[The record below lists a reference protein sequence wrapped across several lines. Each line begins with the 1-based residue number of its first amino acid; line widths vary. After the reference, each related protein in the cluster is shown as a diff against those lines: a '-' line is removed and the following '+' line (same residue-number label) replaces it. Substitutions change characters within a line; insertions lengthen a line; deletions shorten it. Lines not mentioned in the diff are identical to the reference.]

1 MIFIILSG
9 REDKAMSVKYL
20 VSGGEGALGKIIV
33 SMLLERGEKVRVLA
47 SELSDISIYKG
58 NPNIEIKYG
67 ISTDKDSMKEFFDL
81 DEPRSAILFHTD
93 EYISLTDKTNLTMRR
108 VNVIGA
114 ENIADMCLKRKIGK
128 LVYLSSAYAINP
140 TAVPDGLKMNFNRNL
155 VDGEYAKS
163 KADAAAYIMER
174 VTLNRLNAVMVL
186 PTFIIGPGY
195 SEDYEINKIITSYLK
210 NGTLPPKEGGHAFV
224 DVRDVANAML
234 ALADKSIEPGSGYII
249 SGEYKTS
256 SEFFADIN
264 ETQGIDAP
272 VKTASKFVMSESM
285 AKFVNFYYKITHKE
299 NPREV
304 YTLFRDN
311 PETKFSDNSEGV
323 IPESTIDFKSSLSD
337 TISGVSGTSQVAK
350 ASGSEPKMSAVAM
363 SAKLKNSP
371 SSAPEAKPAP
381 APSRPAVTGS
391 RPAAAAAARAAEQ
404 KAAEEKPA
412 EEPAPA
418 KSIIPGKDA
427 APKAEAPEEP
437 APAKSIIPDIPKKSG
452 EPPKEKEPDGGEEG

>member
-1 MIFIILSG
+1 
-9 REDKAMSVKYL
+9 MSVKYL

-33 SMLLERGEKVRVLA
+33 SLLLERGEKVRVLA
-47 SELSDISIYKG
+47 SELSDTSIYRG

-81 DEPRSAILFHTD
+81 EDPRSAILFHTD

-114 ENIADMCLKRKIGK
+114 ENVADMCLKRKIGK

-140 TAVPDGLKMNFNRNL
+140 EAVPDGLKMNFNRNQ

-195 SEDYEINKIITSYLK
+195 SEDYEINKIIASYLK
-210 NGTLPPKEGGHAFV
+210 NGTRPPKEGGHAFV

-234 ALADKSIEPGSGYII
+234 ALADKTVEPGSGYII
-249 SGEYKTS
+249 SGEHKTS
-256 SEFFADIN
+256 SQFFADIN

-285 AKFVNFYYKITHKE
+285 KKFVDFYFKITHKE

-311 PETKFSDNSEGV
+311 PETKFSSNSEGV

-337 TISGVSGTSQVAK
+337 TISGVSGISQVAK
-350 ASGSEPKMSAVAM
+350 TGGAEPKMSAVAM
-363 SAKLKNSP
+363 SARIKNDP
-371 SSAPEAKPAP
+371 AAKDA
-381 APSRPAVTGS
+381 APSRPAT
-391 RPAAAAAARAAEQ
+391 AAAA
-404 KAAEEKPA
+404 KAAPKVPA
-412 EEPAPA
+412 VPAPA
-418 KSIIPGKDA
+418 KSIIPGKEA
-427 APKAEAPEEP
+427 APAPKAEEKTEP
-437 APAKSIIPDIPKKSG
+437 APAKSIIPDIPKKPS
-452 EPPKEKEPDGGEEG
+452 EPPKEKEPDGGKEG

>member
-1 MIFIILSG
+1 
-9 REDKAMSVKYL
+9 MSVKYL

-33 SMLLERGEKVRVLA
+33 SLLLERGEKVRVLA
-47 SELSDISIYKG
+47 SELSDISIYRG

-81 DEPRSAILFHTD
+81 EDPRSAILFHTD

-114 ENIADMCLKRKIGK
+114 ENVADMCLKRKIGK

-140 TAVPDGLKMNFNRNL
+140 ESVPDGLKMNFNRNQ

-210 NGTLPPKEGGHAFV
+210 NGTRPPKEGGHAFV

-234 ALADKSIEPGSGYII
+234 ALADKTVEPGSGYII
-249 SGEYKTS
+249 SGEHKTS
-256 SEFFADIN
+256 SQFFADIN

-285 AKFVNFYYKITHKE
+285 KKFVDFYFKITHKE

-311 PETKFSDNSEGV
+311 PETKFSSNSEGV

-337 TISGVSGTSQVAK
+337 TISGVSGISQVAK
-350 ASGSEPKMSAVAM
+350 TGGTEPKMSAVAM
-363 SAKLKNSP
+363 SARLKND
-371 SSAPEAKPAP
+371 SAAKDAS
-381 APSRPAVTGS
+381 PSRPAT
-391 RPAAAAAARAAEQ
+391 AAAA
-404 KAAEEKPA
+404 KAAPKVPEAKAPVA
-412 EEPAPA
+412 PAPA
-418 KSIIPGKDA
+418 KSIIPGKEA
-427 APKAEAPEEP
+427 APAPKAEEKTER
-437 APAKSIIPDIPKKSG
+437 APAKSIIPDIPKKPS
-452 EPPKEKEPDGGEEG
+452 EPPKEKKPDGGEEG

>member
-1 MIFIILSG
+1 
-9 REDKAMSVKYL
+9 MSVKYL

-33 SMLLERGEKVRVLA
+33 SLLLERGEKVRVLV
-47 SELSDISIYKG
+47 SELSDTSIYRG

-67 ISTDKDSMKEFFDL
+67 ISTDKDSMKEFFELED
-81 DEPRSAILFHTD
+81 PRSAILFHTD

-114 ENIADMCLKRKIGK
+114 ENVADMCLKRKIGK
-128 LVYLSSAYAINP
+128 LVYLSSAYAISP
-140 TAVPDGLKMNFNRNL
+140 ESVPDGLKMNFNRNL

-195 SEDYEINKIITSYLK
+195 SEDYEINKIIASYLK
-210 NGTLPPKEGGHAFV
+210 NGTRPPKEGGHAFV

-234 ALADKSIEPGSGYII
+234 ALADKTVEPGSGYII
-249 SGEYKTS
+249 SGEHKTS
-256 SEFFADIN
+256 SQFFADIN

-285 AKFVNFYYKITHKE
+285 KKFVDFYFKITHKE

-311 PETKFSDNSEGV
+311 PETKFSSNSEGV

-337 TISGVSGTSQVAK
+337 TISGVSGISQVAK
-350 ASGSEPKMSAVAM
+350 TGGAEPKMSAVAM
-363 SAKLKNSP
+363 SARIKNDP
-371 SSAPEAKPAP
+371 AAKNA
-381 APSRPAVTGS
+381 APSRPAT
-391 RPAAAAAARAAEQ
+391 AAAA
-404 KAAEEKPA
+404 KAAPKVPEAKAPEDKAPA
-412 EEPAPA
+412 APAPA
-418 KSIIPGKDA
+418 KSIIPGKET
-427 APKAEAPEEP
+427 APALKAEEKKEESP
-437 APAKSIIPDIPKKSG
+437 APAKSIIPDIPKKPS

>member
-1 MIFIILSG
+1 
-9 REDKAMSVKYL
+9 MSVKYL

-33 SMLLERGEKVRVLA
+33 SLLLERGEKVRVLA

-67 ISTDKDSMKEFFDL
+67 ISTDKDSMKEFFEL
-81 DEPRSAILFHTD
+81 DDPRSAILFHTD

-114 ENIADMCLKRKIGK
+114 ENVADMCLKRKIGK

-140 TAVPDGLKMNFNRNL
+140 ETVPDGLKMNFNRNQ

-224 DVRDVANAML
+224 DVRDVAKAML
-234 ALADKSIEPGSGYII
+234 ALADKSVDPGSGYII

-256 SEFFADIN
+256 TEFFADIN

-272 VKTASKFVMSESM
+272 VKTASNFVMSQSM
-285 AKFVNFYYKITHKE
+285 AKFVDFYYRITHKE

-311 PETKFSDNSEGV
+311 PGTKFESNSSGV
-323 IPESTIDFKSSLSD
+323 IPESTFDFKSSISD
-337 TISGVSGTSQVAK
+337 TINGVSGTSQVAK
-350 ASGSEPKMSAVAM
+350 TSGSEPKMSAVAM
-363 SAKLKNSP
+363 SAKLKNDP
-371 SSAPEAKPAP
+371 SASTEAKAAP
-381 APSRPAVTGS
+381 ARPAVTGS
-391 RPAAAAAARAAEQ
+391 RPAAAAA
-404 KAAEEKPA
+404 P
-412 EEPAPA
+412 

-427 APKAEAPEEP
+427 APAPAPKAEAPAKP
-437 APAKSIIPDIPKKSG
+437 APAKSIIPDIPKKSE
-452 EPPKEKEPDGGEEG
+452 EPPKEPDGGKEG

>member
-1 MIFIILSG
+1 
-9 REDKAMSVKYL
+9 MSVKYL

-33 SMLLERGEKVRVLA
+33 SLLLERGEKVRVLA
-47 SELSDISIYKG
+47 SELSDISIYRG

-81 DEPRSAILFHTD
+81 EDPRSAILFHTD

-114 ENIADMCLKRKIGK
+114 ENVADMCLKRKIGK

-140 TAVPDGLKMNFNRNL
+140 ESVPDGLKMNFNRNQ

-210 NGTLPPKEGGHAFV
+210 NGTRPPKEGGHAFV

-234 ALADKSIEPGSGYII
+234 ALADKTVEPGSGYII
-249 SGEYKTS
+249 SGEHKTS
-256 SEFFADIN
+256 SQFFADIN

-285 AKFVNFYYKITHKE
+285 KKFVDFYFKITHKE

-311 PETKFSDNSEGV
+311 PETKFSSNSEGV

-337 TISGVSGTSQVAK
+337 TISGVSGISQVAK
-350 ASGSEPKMSAVAM
+350 TGGSEPKMSAVAM
-363 SAKLKNSP
+363 SARLKNDP
-371 SSAPEAKPAP
+371 AAKDA
-381 APSRPAVTGS
+381 APSRPAT
-391 RPAAAAAARAAEQ
+391 AAAA
-404 KAAEEKPA
+404 KAAPKVPEA
-412 EEPAPA
+412 PAPA
-418 KSIIPGKDA
+418 KSIIPGKEA
-427 APKAEAPEEP
+427 ASAPKAEEKTEP
-437 APAKSIIPDIPKKSG
+437 APAKSIIPDIPKKPS
-452 EPPKEKEPDGGEEG
+452 EPPKVKEPDGGEEG

>member
-1 MIFIILSG
+1 
-9 REDKAMSVKYL
+9 MSVKYL

-33 SMLLERGEKVRVLA
+33 SMLLERGETVRILA

-81 DEPRSAILFHTD
+81 EDPRSAILFHTD

-140 TAVPDGLKMNFNRNL
+140 EAVPDGLKMNFNRNL

-195 SEDYEINKIITSYLK
+195 SQDYEINKIINSYLK

-311 PETKFSDNSEGV
+311 PETKFSANSEGV

-337 TISGVSGTSQVAK
+337 TISGVSGSSQIAK
-350 ASGSEPKMSAVAM
+350 SGGSEPKMSAVAM
-363 SAKLKNSP
+363 SAKIKKE
-371 SSAPEAKPAP
+371 SSASAANAAP
-381 APSRPAVTGS
+381 ARPAVTGS
-391 RPAAAAAARAAEQ
+391 RPAAAARPVAAKAPEAA
-404 KAAEEKPA
+404 PA
-412 EEPAPA
+412 TA

-427 APKAEAPEEP
+427 APADAPKEEAPEAQ
-437 APAKSIIPDIPKKSG
+437 APAKSIIPDIPKKPE
-452 EPPKEKEPDGGEEG
+452 EPPKEPDGGNEG

>member
-1 MIFIILSG
+1 
-9 REDKAMSVKYL
+9 MSVKYL

-33 SMLLERGEKVRVLA
+33 SLLLERGEKVRVLA
-47 SELSDISIYKG
+47 SELSDISIYRG

-81 DEPRSAILFHTD
+81 EDPRSAILFHTD

-114 ENIADMCLKRKIGK
+114 ENVADMCLKRKIGK

-140 TAVPDGLKMNFNRNL
+140 ESVPDGLKMNFNRNQ

-210 NGTLPPKEGGHAFV
+210 NGTRPPKEGGHAFV

-234 ALADKSIEPGSGYII
+234 ALADKTVEPGSGYII
-249 SGEYKTS
+249 SGEHKTS
-256 SEFFADIN
+256 SQFFADIN

-285 AKFVNFYYKITHKE
+285 KKFVDFYFKITHKE

-311 PETKFSDNSEGV
+311 PETKFSSNSEGV

-337 TISGVSGTSQVAK
+337 TISGVSGISQVAK
-350 ASGSEPKMSAVAM
+350 TGGTEPKMSAVAM
-363 SAKLKNSP
+363 SARLKNDP
-371 SSAPEAKPAP
+371 AAKDA
-381 APSRPAVTGS
+381 APSRPAT
-391 RPAAAAAARAAEQ
+391 AAAA
-404 KAAEEKPA
+404 KAAPKVPEAKAPEDKA
-412 EEPAPA
+412 PAPA
-418 KSIIPGKDA
+418 KSIIPGKEA
-427 APKAEAPEEP
+427 APAPKAEEKTVP
-437 APAKSIIPDIPKKSG
+437 APAKSIIPDIPKKPS
-452 EPPKEKEPDGGEEG
+452 EPPKVKEPDGGEEG

>member
-1 MIFIILSG
+1 
-9 REDKAMSVKYL
+9 MSVKYL

-33 SMLLERGEKVRVLA
+33 SLLLERGEKVRVLA

-67 ISTDKDSMKEFFDL
+67 ISTDKDSMKEFFEL
-81 DEPRSAILFHTD
+81 DDPRSAILFHTD

-114 ENIADMCLKRKIGK
+114 ENVADMCLKRKIGK

-140 TAVPDGLKMNFNRNL
+140 ETVPDGLKMNFNRNQ

-224 DVRDVANAML
+224 DVRDVANAMI
-234 ALADKSIEPGSGYII
+234 ALADKSVDPGSGYII

-256 SEFFADIN
+256 TEFFADIN

-272 VKTASKFVMSESM
+272 VKTASNFVMSQSM
-285 AKFVNFYYKITHKE
+285 AKFVDFYYRITHKE

-311 PETKFSDNSEGV
+311 PGTKFESNSSGV
-323 IPESTIDFKSSLSD
+323 IPESTFDFKSSISD
-337 TISGVSGTSQVAK
+337 TINGVSGTSQVAK
-350 ASGSEPKMSAVAM
+350 TSGSEPKMSAVAM
-363 SAKLKNSP
+363 SAKLKNEP
-371 SSAPEAKPAP
+371 SAPSEAKAAP
-381 APSRPAVTGS
+381 ARPAVTGS
-391 RPAAAAAARAAEQ
+391 RPAAAAA
-404 KAAEEKPA
+404 P
-412 EEPAPA
+412 

-427 APKAEAPEEP
+427 APAPAPKAEAPAKP
-437 APAKSIIPDIPKKSG
+437 APAKSIIPDIPKKSE
-452 EPPKEKEPDGGEEG
+452 EPPKEPDGGKEG

>member
-1 MIFIILSG
+1 
-9 REDKAMSVKYL
+9 MSVKYL

-33 SMLLERGEKVRVLA
+33 SLLLERGEKVRVLA
-47 SELSDISIYKG
+47 SELSDISIYRG

-81 DEPRSAILFHTD
+81 EDPRSAILFHTD

-114 ENIADMCLKRKIGK
+114 ENVADMCLKRKIGK

-140 TAVPDGLKMNFNRNL
+140 ESVPDGLKMNFNRNQ

-210 NGTLPPKEGGHAFV
+210 NGTRPPKEGGHAFV

-234 ALADKSIEPGSGYII
+234 ALADKTVEPGSGYII
-249 SGEYKTS
+249 SGEHKTS
-256 SEFFADIN
+256 SQFFADIN

-285 AKFVNFYYKITHKE
+285 KKFVDFYFKITHKE

-311 PETKFSDNSEGV
+311 PETKFSSNSEGV

-337 TISGVSGTSQVAK
+337 TISGVSGISQVAK
-350 ASGSEPKMSAVAM
+350 TGGTEPKMSAVAM
-363 SAKLKNSP
+363 SARLKNDP
-371 SSAPEAKPAP
+371 AAKDA
-381 APSRPAVTGS
+381 APSRPAT
-391 RPAAAAAARAAEQ
+391 AAAA
-404 KAAEEKPA
+404 KAAPKVPEAKAPEDKA
-412 EEPAPA
+412 PAPA
-418 KSIIPGKDA
+418 KSIIPGKEA
-427 APKAEAPEEP
+427 APAPKAEEKTVP
-437 APAKSIIPDIPKKSG
+437 APAKSIIPDIPKKPS

>member
-1 MIFIILSG
+1 
-9 REDKAMSVKYL
+9 MSVKYL

-33 SMLLERGEKVRVLA
+33 SLLLERGEKVRVLA
-47 SELSDISIYKG
+47 SELSDISIYRG

-81 DEPRSAILFHTD
+81 EDPRSAILFHTD

-114 ENIADMCLKRKIGK
+114 ENVADMCLKRKIGK

-140 TAVPDGLKMNFNRNL
+140 ESVPDGLKMNFNRNQ

-234 ALADKSIEPGSGYII
+234 ALADKSVEPGSGYII

-285 AKFVNFYYKITHKE
+285 KKFVDFYFKITHKE

-311 PETKFSDNSEGV
+311 PETKFSSNSEGV
-323 IPESTIDFKSSLSD
+323 HSPRARSTLSLRSAIP
-337 TISGVSGTSQVAK
+337 
-350 ASGSEPKMSAVAM
+350 SAA
-363 SAKLKNSP
+363 
-371 SSAPEAKPAP
+371 
-381 APSRPAVTGS
+381 
-391 RPAAAAAARAAEQ
+391 
-404 KAAEEKPA
+404 
-412 EEPAPA
+412 
-418 KSIIPGKDA
+418 
-427 APKAEAPEEP
+427 
-437 APAKSIIPDIPKKSG
+437 
-452 EPPKEKEPDGGEEG
+452 

>member
-1 MIFIILSG
+1 
-9 REDKAMSVKYL
+9 MSVKYL

-33 SMLLERGEKVRVLA
+33 SLLLERGEKVRVLA

-81 DEPRSAILFHTD
+81 EDPRSAILFHTD

-140 TAVPDGLKMNFNRNL
+140 ESVPDGLKMNFNRNL

-195 SEDYEINKIITSYLK
+195 SEDYEINKIINSYLK
-210 NGTLPPKEGGHAFV
+210 NGTRPPKEGGHAFV

-234 ALADKSIEPGSGYII
+234 ALADKSVEPGSGYII
-249 SGEYKTS
+249 SGEHKTS

-285 AKFVNFYYKITHKE
+285 KKFVDFYFKITHKE

-311 PETKFSDNSEGV
+311 PETKFSSNSEGI

-337 TISGVSGTSQVAK
+337 TIKGVSGGSQVSK
-350 ASGSEPKMSAVAM
+350 QSGTVGEPKMSAVAM
-363 SAKLKNSP
+363 SARLKNDRSEA
-371 SSAPEAKPAP
+371 SEQAAP
-381 APSRPAVTGS
+381 T
-391 RPAAAAAARAAEQ
+391 RPAAAATRPAATRPAASATASTPPASP
-404 KAAEEKPA
+404 AAA
-412 EEPAPA
+412 PAPS
-418 KSIIPGKDA
+418 KSIIPEDPDK
-427 APKAEAPEEP
+427 KPEE
-437 APAKSIIPDIPKKSG
+437 KK
-452 EPPKEKEPDGGEEG
+452 EEPDGGSQA

>member
-1 MIFIILSG
+1 MLFWIQILKG
-9 REDKAMSVKYL
+9 ERKKAMSVKYL

-33 SMLLERGEKVRVLA
+33 SMLLERGERVRVLA
-47 SELSDISIYKG
+47 SELSDTTIYKG
-58 NPNIEIKYG
+58 NPNIEVVYG
-67 ISTDKDSMKEFFDL
+67 ISTDKDSMKEFFDIE
-81 DEPRSAILFHTD
+81 DPRGAILFHTD

-114 ENIADMCLKRKIGK
+114 ENVADMCLKRKIGK

-140 TAVPDGLKMNFNRNL
+140 ESVPDGLKMNFNRNQ
-155 VDGEYAKS
+155 VEGEYAKS

-195 SEDYEINKIITSYLK
+195 SEDYEINRIITSYLK

-224 DVRDVANAML
+224 DVRDVANAMI
-234 ALADKSIEPGSGYII
+234 ALADKSVEPGSGYII

-264 ETQGIDAP
+264 KAQGIDAP

-311 PETKFSDNSEGV
+311 PEKKFSANSEGV

-337 TISGVSGTSQVAK
+337 TINGVSGVSQVAK
-350 ASGSEPKMSAVAM
+350 EVSSGAEPKMSAVAM
-363 SAKLKNSP
+363 SAKLKSESAAP
-371 SSAPEAKPAP
+371 SAEPKAAP
-381 APSRPAVTGS
+381 AVKKEAPA
-391 RPAAAAAARAAEQ
+391 
-404 KAAEEKPA
+404 
-412 EEPAPA
+412 PAPA

-427 APKAEAPEEP
+427 APAPKAAEAKAP
-437 APAKSIIPDIPKKSG
+437 APAAPAPSKSIIPDLPKKTP
-452 EPPKEKEPDGGEEG
+452 EEQPKDPE

>member
-1 MIFIILSG
+1 
-9 REDKAMSVKYL
+9 MSVKYL

-33 SMLLERGEKVRVLA
+33 SLLLERGEKVRVLA
-47 SELSDISIYKG
+47 SELSDTSIYRG

-81 DEPRSAILFHTD
+81 EDPRSAILFHTD

-114 ENIADMCLKRKIGK
+114 ENVADMCLKRKIGK

-140 TAVPDGLKMNFNRNL
+140 EAVPDGLKMNFNRNQ

-195 SEDYEINKIITSYLK
+195 SEDYEINKIIASYLK
-210 NGTLPPKEGGHAFV
+210 NGTRPPKEGGHAFV

-234 ALADKSIEPGSGYII
+234 ALADKTVEPGSGYII
-249 SGEYKTS
+249 SGEHKTS
-256 SEFFADIN
+256 SQFFADIN

-285 AKFVNFYYKITHKE
+285 KKFVDFYFKITHKE

-311 PETKFSDNSEGV
+311 PETKFSSNSEGV

-337 TISGVSGTSQVAK
+337 TISGVSGISQVAK
-350 ASGSEPKMSAVAM
+350 TGGAEPKMSAVAM
-363 SAKLKNSP
+363 SARIKNDP
-371 SSAPEAKPAP
+371 AAKDA
-381 APSRPAVTGS
+381 APSRPAS
-391 RPAAAAAARAAEQ
+391 AAAA
-404 KAAEEKPA
+404 KAAPKVPEAKAPEDKAPA
-412 EEPAPA
+412 APAPA
-418 KSIIPGKDA
+418 KSIIPGKESA
-427 APKAEAPEEP
+427 PAPKAEEKKEASP
-437 APAKSIIPDIPKKSG
+437 APAKSIIPDIPKKPS

>member
-1 MIFIILSG
+1 
-9 REDKAMSVKYL
+9 MSVKYL

-33 SMLLERGEKVRVLA
+33 SMLLERGETVRILA

-81 DEPRSAILFHTD
+81 EDPRSAILFHTD

-140 TAVPDGLKMNFNRNL
+140 EAVPDGLKMNFNRNL

-195 SEDYEINKIITSYLK
+195 SEDYEINKIINSYLK

-311 PETKFSDNSEGV
+311 PETKFSANSEGV

-337 TISGVSGTSQVAK
+337 TISGVSGSSQIAK
-350 ASGSEPKMSAVAM
+350 SGGSEPKMSAVAM
-363 SAKLKNSP
+363 SAKIKKE
-371 SSAPEAKPAP
+371 SSASAANAAP
-381 APSRPAVTGS
+381 ARPAVTGS
-391 RPAAAAAARAAEQ
+391 RPAAAARPVAAKAPEAA
-404 KAAEEKPA
+404 
-412 EEPAPA
+412 PAPA

-427 APKAEAPEEP
+427 APADAPKEEAPEAP
-437 APAKSIIPDIPKKSG
+437 APAKSIIPDISKKPE
-452 EPPKEKEPDGGEEG
+452 EPPKEPDGGNEG

>member
-1 MIFIILSG
+1 
-9 REDKAMSVKYL
+9 MSVKYL

-33 SMLLERGEKVRVLA
+33 SLLLERGEKVRVLA

-67 ISTDKDSMKEFFDL
+67 ISTDKDSMKEFFEL
-81 DEPRSAILFHTD
+81 DDPRSAILFHTD

-114 ENIADMCLKRKIGK
+114 ENVADMCLKRKIGK

-140 TAVPDGLKMNFNRNL
+140 ETVPDGLKMNFNRNQ

-224 DVRDVANAML
+224 DVRDVANAMI
-234 ALADKSIEPGSGYII
+234 ALADKSVDLGSGYII

-256 SEFFADIN
+256 TEFFADIN

-272 VKTASKFVMSESM
+272 VKTASNFVMSQSM
-285 AKFVNFYYKITHKE
+285 AKFVDFYYRITHKE

-311 PETKFSDNSEGV
+311 PGTKFESNSSGV
-323 IPESTIDFKSSLSD
+323 IPESTFDFKSSISD
-337 TISGVSGTSQVAK
+337 TINGVSGTSQVAK
-350 ASGSEPKMSAVAM
+350 TSGSEPKMSAVAM
-363 SAKLKNSP
+363 SAKLKNEP
-371 SSAPEAKPAP
+371 SAPSEAKAAP
-381 APSRPAVTGS
+381 ARPAVTGS
-391 RPAAAAAARAAEQ
+391 RPAAAAA
-404 KAAEEKPA
+404 P
-412 EEPAPA
+412 

-427 APKAEAPEEP
+427 APAPAPKAEAPAKP
-437 APAKSIIPDIPKKSG
+437 APAKSIIPDIPKKSE
-452 EPPKEKEPDGGEEG
+452 EPPKEPDGGKEG

>member
-1 MIFIILSG
+1 
-9 REDKAMSVKYL
+9 MSVKYL

-33 SMLLERGEKVRVLA
+33 SLLLERGEKVRVLA

-67 ISTDKDSMKEFFDL
+67 ISTDKDSMKEFFEL
-81 DEPRSAILFHTD
+81 DDPRSAILFHTD

-114 ENIADMCLKRKIGK
+114 ENVADMCLKRKIGK

-140 TAVPDGLKMNFNRNL
+140 ETVPDGLKMNFNRNQ

-224 DVRDVANAML
+224 DVRDVANAMI
-234 ALADKSIEPGSGYII
+234 ALADKSVDPGSGYII

-256 SEFFADIN
+256 TEFFADIN

-272 VKTASKFVMSESM
+272 VKTASNFVMSQSM
-285 AKFVNFYYKITHKE
+285 AKFVDFYYRITHKE

-311 PETKFSDNSEGV
+311 PGTKFESNSSGV
-323 IPESTIDFKSSLSD
+323 IPESTFDFKSSISD
-337 TISGVSGTSQVAK
+337 TINGVSGTSQVAK
-350 ASGSEPKMSAVAM
+350 TSGSEPKMSAVAM
-363 SAKLKNSP
+363 SAKLKNEP
-371 SSAPEAKPAP
+371 SAPSEAKAAP
-381 APSRPAVTGS
+381 ARPAVTGS
-391 RPAAAAAARAAEQ
+391 RPAAAAA
-404 KAAEEKPA
+404 P
-412 EEPAPA
+412 

-427 APKAEAPEEP
+427 APAPAPKAEDPAKP
-437 APAKSIIPDIPKKSG
+437 APAKSIIPDIPKKSE
-452 EPPKEKEPDGGEEG
+452 EPPKEPDGGKEG

>member
-1 MIFIILSG
+1 
-9 REDKAMSVKYL
+9 MSVKYL

-33 SMLLERGEKVRVLA
+33 SLLLERGEKVRVLA

-67 ISTDKDSMKEFFDL
+67 ISTDKDSMREFFDL
-81 DEPRSAILFHTD
+81 EDPRSAILFHTD
-93 EYISLTDKTNLTMRR
+93 EYISLSDKTNLTMRR

-114 ENIADMCLKRKIGK
+114 ENVADMCLKRKIGK

-140 TAVPDGLKMNFNRNL
+140 ETVPDGLKMNFNRNQ

-174 VTLNRLNAVMVL
+174 VSLNRLNAVMVL

-195 SEDYEINKIITSYLK
+195 SEDYEINRIITSYLK
-210 NGTLPPKEGGHAFV
+210 NGTRPPKEGGHAFV
-224 DVRDVANAML
+224 DVRDVANAMM
-234 ALADKSIEPGSGYII
+234 ALADKSVEPGSGYII
-249 SGEYKTS
+249 SGEHKTS
-256 SEFFADIN
+256 AEFFADIN

-272 VKTASKFVMSESM
+272 VKTASNFVMRQSM
-285 AKFVNFYYKITHKE
+285 AKFVDFYYKITHKE

-311 PETKFSDNSEGV
+311 PETKFSANSEGV

-337 TISGVSGTSQVAK
+337 TINGVSGVSQVSKQSGTVA
-350 ASGSEPKMSAVAM
+350 EPKMSAVAM
-363 SAKLKNSP
+363 SARLKNDGT
-371 SSAPEAKPAP
+371 APAAQPAP
-381 APSRPAVTGS
+381 S
-391 RPAAAAAARAAEQ
+391 RPAAAAAARPAAP
-404 KAAEEKPA
+404 AAS
-412 EEPAPA
+412 PAPA

-427 APKAEAPEEP
+427 APAAKAPEKEEKAP
-437 APAKSIIPDIPKKSG
+437 AKSIIPGKDAAPAEKAPEKEEKAPAKSIIPDIPVKKT
-452 EPPKEKEPDGGEEG
+452 EEKPEAPKE

>member
-1 MIFIILSG
+1 
-9 REDKAMSVKYL
+9 MSVKYL

-47 SELSDISIYKG
+47 SELSDISIYKN

-81 DEPRSAILFHTD
+81 EEPRSCILFHTD

-114 ENIADMCLKRKIGK
+114 ENVADMCLKRKIGK

-140 TAVPDGLKMNFNRNL
+140 EAVPDGLKMNFNRNL

-234 ALADKSIEPGSGYII
+234 ALADKSVEPGSGYII

-256 SEFFADIN
+256 KEFFADIN

-285 AKFVNFYYKITHKE
+285 AKFVAFYYKITHKE

-311 PETKFSDNSEGV
+311 PETRFESNSDGV
-323 IPESTIDFKSSLSD
+323 IPASTIDFKSSLSD
-337 TISGVSGTSQVAK
+337 TISGVSGASQVK
-350 ASGSEPKMSAVAM
+350 APAAPAAEPKMSAIAM
-363 SAKLKNSP
+363 KAKIGNKPSGESSAAPAATPAKAP
-371 SSAPEAKPAP
+371 SSAPARPQSPRVAP
-381 APSRPAVTGS
+381 
-391 RPAAAAAARAAEQ
+391 AAARAQ
-404 KAAEEKPA
+404 
-412 EEPAPA
+412 
-418 KSIIPGKDA
+418 SIIPKKPEDA
-427 APKAEAPEEP
+427 AEPAEPAEKPQTEAPAESEEK
-437 APAKSIIPDIPKKSG
+437 AKSIIPDIPKSTPAEEKP
-452 EPPKEKEPDGGEEG
+452 EETKE

>member
-1 MIFIILSG
+1 MLFWFQIRKG
-9 REDKAMSVKYL
+9 EREKVMAVKYL

-33 SMLLERGEKVRVLA
+33 SLLLERGEKVRVLA
-47 SELSDISIYKG
+47 SELSDTSIYKG
-58 NPNIEIKYG
+58 NPNIEVVYG
-67 ISTDKDSMKEFFDL
+67 ISTDKDSMKEFFDIE
-81 DEPRSAILFHTD
+81 EPRSAVLFHTD

-114 ENIADMCLKRKIGK
+114 ENVADMCLKRKIGK

-140 TAVPDGLKMNFNRNL
+140 ESVPDGLKMNFNRNL
-155 VDGEYAKS
+155 VEGEYAKS

-224 DVRDVANAML
+224 DVRDVANAMI
-234 ALADKSIEPGSGYII
+234 ALAEKSVEPGSGYII

-264 ETQGIDAP
+264 KAQGIDAP

-285 AKFVNFYYKITHKE
+285 KKFVDFYFKITHKE

-311 PETKFSDNSEGV
+311 PEKKFSDNSEGV
-323 IPESTIDFKSSLSD
+323 IPESTIDFKSSISD
-337 TISGVSGTSQVAK
+337 TIKGVSGVSQVAK
-350 ASGSEPKMSAVAM
+350 DFSSEPKMSAVAM
-363 SAKLKNSP
+363 SAKIKDKP
-371 SSAPEAKPAP
+371 AEEPKAEDKAPAAKPAP
-381 APSRPAVTGS
+381 AEK
-391 RPAAAAAARAAEQ
+391 AAAD
-404 KAAEEKPA
+404 KAPA
-412 EEPAPA
+412 PAPA

-427 APKAEAPEEP
+427 APAPKAEEKPAEPAKP
-437 APAKSIIPDIPKKSG
+437 APAKSIIPDLPKKTP
-452 EPPKEKEPDGGEEG
+452 EEQPKDPE

>member
-1 MIFIILSG
+1 
-9 REDKAMSVKYL
+9 MSVKYL

-33 SMLLERGEKVRVLA
+33 SLLLERGEKVRVLA
-47 SELSDISIYKG
+47 SELSDTSIYRG
-58 NPNIEIKYG
+58 NPNIEVVYG
-67 ISTDKDSMKEFFDL
+67 ISTDKDSMKEFFDIE
-81 DEPRSAILFHTD
+81 EPRSAILFHTD

-114 ENIADMCLKRKIGK
+114 ENVADMCLKRKIGK

-140 TAVPDGLKMNFNRNL
+140 EAVPDGLKMNFNRNL
-155 VDGEYAKS
+155 VEGEYAKS

-234 ALADKSIEPGSGYII
+234 ALADKSVEPGSGYII

-264 ETQGIDAP
+264 KAQGIDAP

-285 AKFVNFYYKITHKE
+285 KKFVDFYFKITHKE

-311 PETKFSDNSEGV
+311 PEKKFSANSEGV
-323 IPESTIDFKSSLSD
+323 IPESTIDFKSSISD
-337 TISGVSGTSQVAK
+337 TIKGVSGVSQVSK
-350 ASGSEPKMSAVAM
+350 EVTSGSEPKMSAVAM
-363 SAKLKNSP
+363 SAKIKSEN
-371 SSAPEAKPAP
+371 SAPAAEPKAAPAP
-381 APSRPAVTGS
+381 AEKKAPVAAPKAPAK
-391 RPAAAAAARAAEQ
+391 E
-404 KAAEEKPA
+404 
-412 EEPAPA
+412 APA
-418 KSIIPGKDA
+418 KSVIPGKDA
-427 APKAEAPEEP
+427 APAPKAAEAKEAAPAEP
-437 APAKSIIPDIPKKSG
+437 APAKSIIPDIPKKT
-452 EPPKEKEPDGGEEG
+452 EEQPKDQE

>member
-1 MIFIILSG
+1 
-9 REDKAMSVKYL
+9 MSVKYL

-33 SMLLERGEKVRVLA
+33 SMLLERGETVRILA

-81 DEPRSAILFHTD
+81 EDPRSAILFHTD

-140 TAVPDGLKMNFNRNL
+140 EAVPDGLKMNFNRNL

-195 SEDYEINKIITSYLK
+195 SEDYEINKIINSYLK

-311 PETKFSDNSEGV
+311 PETKFSANSEGV

-337 TISGVSGTSQVAK
+337 TISGVSGSSQIAK
-350 ASGSEPKMSAVAM
+350 SVGSEPKMSAVAM
-363 SAKLKNSP
+363 SAKIKKE
-371 SSAPEAKPAP
+371 SSASAANAAP
-381 APSRPAVTGS
+381 ARPAVTGS
-391 RPAAAAAARAAEQ
+391 RPAAAARPVAA
-404 KAAEEKPA
+404 KAPEATPA
-412 EEPAPA
+412 TA

-427 APKAEAPEEP
+427 APADAPKEEAPEAP
-437 APAKSIIPDIPKKSG
+437 VPAKSIIPDIPKKPE
-452 EPPKEKEPDGGEEG
+452 EPPKETDGGNEG

>member
-1 MIFIILSG
+1 MN
-9 REDKAMSVKYL
+9 
-20 VSGGEGALGKIIV
+20 
-33 SMLLERGEKVRVLA
+33 
-47 SELSDISIYKG
+47 DIC
-58 NPNIEIKYG
+58 
-67 ISTDKDSMKEFFDL
+67 FF
-81 DEPRSAILFHTD
+81 AILFHTD

-114 ENIADMCLKRKIGK
+114 ENVADMCLKRKIGK

-140 TAVPDGLKMNFNRNL
+140 EAVPDGLKMNFNRNQ

-195 SEDYEINKIITSYLK
+195 SEDYEINKIIASYLK
-210 NGTLPPKEGGHAFV
+210 NGTRPPKEGGHAFV

-234 ALADKSIEPGSGYII
+234 ALADKTVEPGSGYII
-249 SGEYKTS
+249 SGEHKTS
-256 SEFFADIN
+256 SQFFADIN

-285 AKFVNFYYKITHKE
+285 KKFVDFYFKITHKE

-311 PETKFSDNSEGV
+311 PETKFSSNSEGV

-337 TISGVSGTSQVAK
+337 TISGVSGISQVAK
-350 ASGSEPKMSAVAM
+350 TGGAEPKMSAVAM
-363 SAKLKNSP
+363 SARIKNDP
-371 SSAPEAKPAP
+371 AAKDAAP
-381 APSRPAVTGS
+381 S
-391 RPAAAAAARAAEQ
+391 RPAAAAAA
-404 KAAEEKPA
+404 KAAPKVPEAKAPEDKAPA
-412 EEPAPA
+412 APAPA
-418 KSIIPGKDA
+418 KSIIPGKESA
-427 APKAEAPEEP
+427 PAPKAEEKKEASP
-437 APAKSIIPDIPKKSG
+437 APAKSIIPDIPKKPS

>member
-1 MIFIILSG
+1 
-9 REDKAMSVKYL
+9 MSVKYL

-33 SMLLERGEKVRVLA
+33 SLLLERGEKVRVLA

-67 ISTDKDSMKEFFDL
+67 ISTDKDSMKEFFEL
-81 DEPRSAILFHTD
+81 DDPRSAILFHTD

-114 ENIADMCLKRKIGK
+114 ENVADMCLKRKIGK

-140 TAVPDGLKMNFNRNL
+140 ETVPDGLKMNFNRNQ

-224 DVRDVANAML
+224 DVRDVAKAML
-234 ALADKSIEPGSGYII
+234 ALADKSVDPGSGYII

-256 SEFFADIN
+256 TEFFADIN

-272 VKTASKFVMSESM
+272 VKTASNFVMSQSM
-285 AKFVNFYYKITHKE
+285 AKFVDFYYRITHKE

-311 PETKFSDNSEGV
+311 PGTKFESNSSGV
-323 IPESTIDFKSSLSD
+323 IPESTFDFKSSISD
-337 TISGVSGTSQVAK
+337 TINGVSGTSQVAK
-350 ASGSEPKMSAVAM
+350 TSGSEPKMSAVAM
-363 SAKLKNSP
+363 SAKLKNEP
-371 SSAPEAKPAP
+371 SAPSEAKAAP
-381 APSRPAVTGS
+381 ARPAVTGS
-391 RPAAAAAARAAEQ
+391 RPAAAAA
-404 KAAEEKPA
+404 P
-412 EEPAPA
+412 

-427 APKAEAPEEP
+427 APAPAPKAEAPVKP
-437 APAKSIIPDIPKKSG
+437 APAKSIIPDIPKKSE
-452 EPPKEKEPDGGEEG
+452 EPPKEPDGGKEG

>member
-1 MIFIILSG
+1 
-9 REDKAMSVKYL
+9 MSVKYL

-33 SMLLERGEKVRVLA
+33 SLLLERGEKVRVLA
-47 SELSDISIYKG
+47 SELSDTSIYKG

-81 DEPRSAILFHTD
+81 EDPRSAVLFHTD

-114 ENIADMCLKRKIGK
+114 ENVADMCLKRKIGK

-140 TAVPDGLKMNFNRNL
+140 EAVPDGLKMNFNRNL
-155 VDGEYAKS
+155 VEGEYAKS

-195 SEDYEINKIITSYLK
+195 SEDYEINRIITSYLK
-210 NGTLPPKEGGHAFV
+210 NGTLPPKDGGHAFV

-264 ETQGIDAP
+264 ATQGIDAP

-285 AKFVNFYYKITHKE
+285 AKFVNFYFKITHKE

-311 PETKFSDNSEGV
+311 PETKFSANSEGV

-337 TISGVSGTSQVAK
+337 TISGVSGVSQIAK
-350 ASGSEPKMSAVAM
+350 ESSSSVEPKMSAVAM
-363 SAKLKNSP
+363 SARIKKESG
-371 SSAPEAKPAP
+371 AP
-381 APSRPAVTGS
+381 AEGEAPK
-391 RPAAAAAARAAEQ
+391 RPAAPASGEAAKRPAPPAAPKAPSAPAA
-404 KAAEEKPA
+404 
-412 EEPAPA
+412 PAPA
-418 KSIIPGKDA
+418 KSIIPGKNA
-427 APKAEAPEEP
+427 TPAPKAEAPAPKAE
-437 APAKSIIPDIPKKSG
+437 APAKSIIPDFPKKKP
-452 EPPKEKEPDGGEEG
+452 EEQPKAPDGGDKG

>member
-1 MIFIILSG
+1 
-9 REDKAMSVKYL
+9 MSVKYL

-33 SMLLERGEKVRVLA
+33 SMLLERGETVRILA

-81 DEPRSAILFHTD
+81 EDPRSAILFHTD

-140 TAVPDGLKMNFNRNL
+140 EAVPDGLKMNFNRNL

-195 SEDYEINKIITSYLK
+195 SEDYEINKIINSYLK

-311 PETKFSDNSEGV
+311 PETKFSANSEGV

-337 TISGVSGTSQVAK
+337 TISGVSGSSQIAK
-350 ASGSEPKMSAVAM
+350 SVGSEPKMSAVAM
-363 SAKLKNSP
+363 SAKIKKE
-371 SSAPEAKPAP
+371 SSASAANAAP
-381 APSRPAVTGS
+381 ARPAVTGS
-391 RPAAAAAARAAEQ
+391 RPAAAARPVAAKAPEAA
-404 KAAEEKPA
+404 PA
-412 EEPAPA
+412 TA

-427 APKAEAPEEP
+427 APAEAPKEEAP
-437 APAKSIIPDIPKKSG
+437 EAQAPAKSIIPDIPKKPE
-452 EPPKEKEPDGGEEG
+452 EPPKEPDGGNEG

>member
-1 MIFIILSG
+1 
-9 REDKAMSVKYL
+9 MSVKYL

-33 SMLLERGEKVRVLA
+33 SLLLERGEKVRVLA
-47 SELSDISIYKG
+47 SELSDISIYRG

-81 DEPRSAILFHTD
+81 EDPRSAILFHTD

-114 ENIADMCLKRKIGK
+114 ENVADMCLKRKIGK

-140 TAVPDGLKMNFNRNL
+140 ESVPDGLKMNFNRNQ

-210 NGTLPPKEGGHAFV
+210 NGTRPPKEGGHAFV

-234 ALADKSIEPGSGYII
+234 ALADKTVEPGSGYII
-249 SGEYKTS
+249 SGEHKTS
-256 SEFFADIN
+256 SQFFADIN

-285 AKFVNFYYKITHKE
+285 KKFVDFYFKITHKE

-311 PETKFSDNSEGV
+311 PETKFSSNSEGV

-337 TISGVSGTSQVAK
+337 TISGVSGISQVAK
-350 ASGSEPKMSAVAM
+350 TGGTEPKMSAVAM
-363 SAKLKNSP
+363 SARLKNDP
-371 SSAPEAKPAP
+371 AAKDA
-381 APSRPAVTGS
+381 APSRPAT
-391 RPAAAAAARAAEQ
+391 AAAA
-404 KAAEEKPA
+404 KAAPKVPEAKAPEDKA
-412 EEPAPA
+412 PAPA
-418 KSIIPGKDA
+418 KSIIPGKEA
-427 APKAEAPEEP
+427 APAPKAEEKTAP
-437 APAKSIIPDIPKKSG
+437 APAKSIIPDIPKKPS

>member
-1 MIFIILSG
+1 
-9 REDKAMSVKYL
+9 MSVKYL

-33 SMLLERGEKVRVLA
+33 SLLLERGEKVRVLA
-47 SELSDISIYKG
+47 SELSDTSIYKG
-58 NPNIEIKYG
+58 NPNIEVVYG
-67 ISTDKDSMKEFFDL
+67 ISTDKDSMKEFFDIE
-81 DEPRSAILFHTD
+81 EPRSAILFHTD

-114 ENIADMCLKRKIGK
+114 ENVADMCLKRKIGK

-140 TAVPDGLKMNFNRNL
+140 EAVPDGLKMNFNRNL
-155 VDGEYAKS
+155 VEGEYAKS

-264 ETQGIDAP
+264 KAQGIDAP

-285 AKFVNFYYKITHKE
+285 RKFVDFYFRITHKE

-311 PETKFSDNSEGV
+311 PEKKFSDNSEGV
-323 IPESTIDFKSSLSD
+323 IPESTIDFKSSISD
-337 TISGVSGTSQVAK
+337 TIKGVSGVSQVSK
-350 ASGSEPKMSAVAM
+350 EVTSGSEPKMSAVAM
-363 SAKLKNSP
+363 SAKIKSENA
-371 SSAPEAKPAP
+371 APAAEPKAAPAP
-381 APSRPAVTGS
+381 AEKKAPVAAPKA
-391 RPAAAAAARAAEQ
+391 PAAE
-404 KAAEEKPA
+404 
-412 EEPAPA
+412 APA

-427 APKAEAPEEP
+427 APAPKAEAPAQP
-437 APAKSIIPDIPKKSG
+437 APSKSIIPDLPKKT
-452 EPPKEKEPDGGEEG
+452 EEQPKDPE

>member
-1 MIFIILSG
+1 
-9 REDKAMSVKYL
+9 MSVKYL

-33 SMLLERGEKVRVLA
+33 SMLLERGETVRILA

-81 DEPRSAILFHTD
+81 EDPRSAILFHTD

-140 TAVPDGLKMNFNRNL
+140 EAVPDGLKMNFNRNL

-195 SEDYEINKIITSYLK
+195 SEDYEINKIINSYLK

-311 PETKFSDNSEGV
+311 PETKFSANSEGV

-337 TISGVSGTSQVAK
+337 TISGVSGSSQIAK
-350 ASGSEPKMSAVAM
+350 SGGSEPKMSAVAM
-363 SAKLKNSP
+363 SAKIKKE
-371 SSAPEAKPAP
+371 SSASAANAAP
-381 APSRPAVTGS
+381 ARPAVTGS
-391 RPAAAAAARAAEQ
+391 RPAAAARPVAAKAPEAA
-404 KAAEEKPA
+404 
-412 EEPAPA
+412 PAPA

-427 APKAEAPEEP
+427 APADAPKEEAPEAP
-437 APAKSIIPDIPKKSG
+437 VPAKSIIPDISKKPE
-452 EPPKEKEPDGGEEG
+452 EPPKEPDGGNEG

>member
-1 MIFIILSG
+1 
-9 REDKAMSVKYL
+9 MSVKYL

-33 SMLLERGEKVRVLA
+33 SLLLERGEKVRVLA

-67 ISTDKDSMKEFFDL
+67 ISTDKDSMKEFFEL
-81 DEPRSAILFHTD
+81 DDPRSAILFHTD

-114 ENIADMCLKRKIGK
+114 ENVADMCLKRKIGK

-140 TAVPDGLKMNFNRNL
+140 ETVPDGLKMNFNRNQ

-224 DVRDVANAML
+224 DVRDVANAMI
-234 ALADKSIEPGSGYII
+234 ALADKSVDPGSGYII

-256 SEFFADIN
+256 TEFFADIN

-272 VKTASKFVMSESM
+272 VKTASNFVMSQSM
-285 AKFVNFYYKITHKE
+285 AKFVDFYYRITHKE

-311 PETKFSDNSEGV
+311 PGTKFESNSSGV
-323 IPESTIDFKSSLSD
+323 IPESTFDFKSSISD
-337 TISGVSGTSQVAK
+337 TINGVSGTSQVAK
-350 ASGSEPKMSAVAM
+350 TSGSEPKMSAVAM
-363 SAKLKNSP
+363 SAKLKNEP
-371 SSAPEAKPAP
+371 SAPSEAKAAP
-381 APSRPAVTGS
+381 ARPAVTGS
-391 RPAAAAAARAAEQ
+391 RPAAAAA
-404 KAAEEKPA
+404 P
-412 EEPAPA
+412 

-427 APKAEAPEEP
+427 APAPAPKAEAPAKP
-437 APAKSIIPDIPKKSG
+437 APAKSIIPDIPKKSE
-452 EPPKEKEPDGGEEG
+452 EPPKEPDGGKKG

>member
-1 MIFIILSG
+1 
-9 REDKAMSVKYL
+9 MSVKYL

-33 SMLLERGEKVRVLA
+33 SLLLERGEKVRVLA
-47 SELSDISIYKG
+47 SELSDISIYRG

-81 DEPRSAILFHTD
+81 EDPRSAILFHTD

-114 ENIADMCLKRKIGK
+114 ENVADMCLKRKIGK

-140 TAVPDGLKMNFNRNL
+140 ESVPDGLKMNFNRNQ

-195 SEDYEINKIITSYLK
+195 SEDYEINKIIASYLK
-210 NGTLPPKEGGHAFV
+210 NGTRPPKEGGHAFV

-234 ALADKSIEPGSGYII
+234 ALADKTVEPGSGYII
-249 SGEYKTS
+249 SGEHKTS
-256 SEFFADIN
+256 SQFFADIN

-285 AKFVNFYYKITHKE
+285 KKFVDFYFKITHKE

-311 PETKFSDNSEGV
+311 PETKFSSNSEGV

-337 TISGVSGTSQVAK
+337 TISGVSGISQVAK
-350 ASGSEPKMSAVAM
+350 TGGAEPKMSAVAM
-363 SAKLKNSP
+363 SARLKNDP
-371 SSAPEAKPAP
+371 AAKDA
-381 APSRPAVTGS
+381 APSRPAT
-391 RPAAAAAARAAEQ
+391 AAAA
-404 KAAEEKPA
+404 KAAPKAPEAKAPEDKA
-412 EEPAPA
+412 PAPA
-418 KSIIPGKDA
+418 KSIIPGKEA
-427 APKAEAPEEP
+427 APAPKAEEKTVP
-437 APAKSIIPDIPKKSG
+437 APAKSIIPDIPKKPS
-452 EPPKEKEPDGGEEG
+452 EPPKVKEPDGGEEG

>member
-1 MIFIILSG
+1 
-9 REDKAMSVKYL
+9 MSVKYL

-33 SMLLERGEKVRVLA
+33 SLLLERGEKVRVLA
-47 SELSDISIYKG
+47 SELSDTSIYKG
-58 NPNIEIKYG
+58 NPNIEVIYG
-67 ISTDKDSMKEFFDL
+67 ISTDKDSMKEFFDIE
-81 DEPRSAILFHTD
+81 EPRSAILFHTD

-114 ENIADMCLKRKIGK
+114 ENVADMCLKRKIGK

-140 TAVPDGLKMNFNRNL
+140 EAVPDGLKMNFNRNL
-155 VDGEYAKS
+155 VEGEYAKS

-264 ETQGIDAP
+264 KAQGIDAP

-285 AKFVNFYYKITHKE
+285 KKFVDFYFKITHKE

-311 PETKFSDNSEGV
+311 PEKKFSANSEGV
-323 IPESTIDFKSSLSD
+323 IPESTIDFKSSISD
-337 TISGVSGTSQVAK
+337 TIKGVSGVSQVSK
-350 ASGSEPKMSAVAM
+350 EVTSGSEPKMSAVAM
-363 SAKLKNSP
+363 SAKIKSEN
-371 SSAPEAKPAP
+371 PAP
-381 APSRPAVTGS
+381 AAEPKAAPAPAEKKA
-391 RPAAAAAARAAEQ
+391 PAAAPKAPAAD
-404 KAAEEKPA
+404 
-412 EEPAPA
+412 APA

-427 APKAEAPEEP
+427 APAPKAAEAKEAAPAAP
-437 APAKSIIPDIPKKSG
+437 APAKSIIPDLPKKT
-452 EPPKEKEPDGGEEG
+452 EEQPKDPE

>member
-1 MIFIILSG
+1 
-9 REDKAMSVKYL
+9 MSVKYL

-33 SMLLERGEKVRVLA
+33 SMLLERGETVRILA

-81 DEPRSAILFHTD
+81 EDPRSAILFHTD

-140 TAVPDGLKMNFNRNL
+140 EAVPDGLKMNFNRNL

-195 SEDYEINKIITSYLK
+195 SEDYEINKIINSYLK

-311 PETKFSDNSEGV
+311 PETKFSANSEGV

-337 TISGVSGTSQVAK
+337 TISGVSGSSQIAK
-350 ASGSEPKMSAVAM
+350 SGGSEPKMSAVAM
-363 SAKLKNSP
+363 SAKIKKE
-371 SSAPEAKPAP
+371 SSASAANAAP
-381 APSRPAVTGS
+381 ARPAVTGS
-391 RPAAAAAARAAEQ
+391 RPAAAARPVAAKAPEAA
-404 KAAEEKPA
+404 
-412 EEPAPA
+412 PAPA

-427 APKAEAPEEP
+427 TPAEAPKEEAP
-437 APAKSIIPDIPKKSG
+437 EAQAPAKSIIPDIPKKPE
-452 EPPKEKEPDGGEEG
+452 EPPKEPDGGNEG

>member
-1 MIFIILSG
+1 MLFWIQILKG
-9 REDKAMSVKYL
+9 ERKKAMSVKYL

-33 SMLLERGEKVRVLA
+33 SLLLERGEKVRVLV
-47 SELSDISIYKG
+47 SELSDITVYKG
-58 NPNIEIKYG
+58 NPNIEIVYG
-67 ISTDKDSMKEFFDL
+67 ISTDKDSMKEFFDIE
-81 DEPRSAILFHTD
+81 EPRSAILFHTD

-114 ENIADMCLKRKIGK
+114 ENVADMCLKRKIGK

-140 TAVPDGLKMNFNRNL
+140 EAVPDGLKMNFNRNL
-155 VDGEYAKS
+155 VEGEYAKS

-210 NGTLPPKEGGHAFV
+210 NGTLPPKDGGHAFV
-224 DVRDVANAML
+224 DVRDVANAMI
-234 ALADKSIEPGSGYII
+234 ALAEKSVEPGSGYII

-264 ETQGIDAP
+264 KAQGIDAP

-285 AKFVNFYYKITHKE
+285 KKFVDFYFKITHKE

-311 PETKFSDNSEGV
+311 PEKKFSDNSEGV
-323 IPESTIDFKSSLSD
+323 IPESTIDFKSSISD
-337 TISGVSGTSQVAK
+337 TIKGVSGISQVSKEVTSSA
-350 ASGSEPKMSAVAM
+350 EPKMSAVAM
-363 SAKLKNSP
+363 SAKIKSEN
-371 SSAPEAKPAP
+371 SAPAAEPKAAPAP
-381 APSRPAVTGS
+381 AEKKEAPASET
-391 RPAAAAAARAAEQ
+391 PAPE
-404 KAAEEKPA
+404 
-412 EEPAPA
+412 APA
-418 KSIIPGKDA
+418 KSIIPGKEA
-427 APKAEAPEEP
+427 APAPKAAAPAEP
-437 APAKSIIPDIPKKSG
+437 APAKSIIPDLPKKKP
-452 EPPKEKEPDGGEEG
+452 EEQPKDPE

>member
-1 MIFIILSG
+1 
-9 REDKAMSVKYL
+9 MSVKYL

-81 DEPRSAILFHTD
+81 EDPRSCILFHTD

-114 ENIADMCLKRKIGK
+114 ENIADMCLKRKVGK

-140 TAVPDGLKMNFNRNL
+140 EAVPDGLKMNFNRNL

-195 SEDYEINKIITSYLK
+195 SEDYEINKIINSYLK

-311 PETKFSDNSEGV
+311 PETKFSSNSEGV

-337 TISGVSGTSQVAK
+337 TISGVSGTSQIVK
-350 ASGSEPKMSAVAM
+350 SASAEPKMSAVAKT
-363 SAKLKNSP
+363 AKFRNEP
-371 SSAPEAKPAP
+371 AAPAEPKPAP
-381 APSRPAVTGS
+381 ARPAVTGS
-391 RPAAAAAARAAEQ
+391 RPAAAAAARAAAA
-404 KAAEEKPA
+404 KASEEKAPEA
-412 EEPAPA
+412 PAPA
-418 KSIIPGKDA
+418 KSIIPGKEA
-427 APKAEAPEEP
+427 APAPKAETPAEP
-437 APAKSIIPDIPKKSG
+437 APAKSIIPDIPKKPE
-452 EPPKEKEPDGGEEG
+452 EPPKEEPDGGNEG

>member
-1 MIFIILSG
+1 
-9 REDKAMSVKYL
+9 MSVKYL

-33 SMLLERGEKVRVLA
+33 SLLLERGEKVRVLA
-47 SELSDISIYKG
+47 SELSDTSIYKG

-81 DEPRSAILFHTD
+81 EDPRSAVLFHTD

-114 ENIADMCLKRKIGK
+114 ENVADMCLKRKIGK

-140 TAVPDGLKMNFNRNL
+140 EAVPDGLKMNFNRNL
-155 VDGEYAKS
+155 VEGEYAKS

-195 SEDYEINKIITSYLK
+195 SEDYEINRIITSYLK
-210 NGTLPPKEGGHAFV
+210 NGTLPPKDGGHAFV

-234 ALADKSIEPGSGYII
+234 ALADKSVEPGSGYII

-264 ETQGIDAP
+264 ATQGIDAP

-285 AKFVNFYYKITHKE
+285 AKFVNFYFKITHKE

-311 PETKFSDNSEGV
+311 PETKFSANSEGV

-337 TISGVSGTSQVAK
+337 TISGVSGVSQIAK
-350 ASGSEPKMSAVAM
+350 ESSSSVEPKMSAVAM
-363 SAKLKNSP
+363 SARIKKESG
-371 SSAPEAKPAP
+371 AP
-381 APSRPAVTGS
+381 AAGEAPK
-391 RPAAAAAARAAEQ
+391 RPAAPASGETAKRPAPPAAPKAPSAPAA
-404 KAAEEKPA
+404 
-412 EEPAPA
+412 PAPA
-418 KSIIPGKDA
+418 KSIIPGKDTA
-427 APKAEAPEEP
+427 PAPKAEAPAPKAE
-437 APAKSIIPDIPKKSG
+437 APAKSIIPDFPKKKP
-452 EPPKEKEPDGGEEG
+452 EEQPKAPDGGDKG